1 MKISRQAVMLCN
13 LGLFGPR
20 DHRFCRARRLAS
32 RETVLSAAVD
42 AYIYGYQLAIMDMTR
57 RQLTNVATA
66 GRHVHRLADCSDC
79 EATRRSMTIPFPL
92 SAIRAR

>member
-1 MKISRQAVMLCN
+1 MIISRRAVMLGN
-13 LGLFGPR
+13 LGLLAQGTIGSVA
-20 DHRFCRARRLAS
+20 RAELAS

-66 GRHVHRLADCSDC
+66 GRHVHRLANCSDC
-79 EATRRSMTIPFPL
+79 EATRRSMTIPLPL
-92 SAIRAR
+92 PAIRAR